1 LRFCRH
7 EIAAPGKIGVE
18 QSGMEDFDVAPK
30 RVTGKKQKPAA
41 GRRAAK
47 LDAEFTAPAVPETG
61 AARDLRIGFLLHDAS
76 RMRRNAFD
84 HFMKPMGITRSQW
97 WVIAHLSRK
106 DGMVQT
112 ELASLLDIGK
122 VTLGGLLDRLGQ
134 GGWVE
139 RRQDQD
145 DRRARR
151 VFLTTQSHE
160 LLQKMRSVERMLNR
174 GVLRGLSHDERDRLA
189 ALLARVKLNLVA
201 ALSEHADAQG

>member
-1 LRFCRH
+1 
-7 EIAAPGKIGVE
+7 
-18 QSGMEDFDVAPK
+18 MEDFDVAPK
-30 RVTGKKQKPAA
+30 KVPGKKQKSAA

-47 LDAEFTAPAVPETG
+47 LDAEFTPPAVPETG
-61 AARDLRIGFLLHDAS
+61 AARDLRIGFLLHDTS

-160 LLQKMRSVERMLNR
+160 LLQKMRAVERMLNR
-174 GVLRGLSHDERDRLA
+174 GVLRGLSHEERDRLA

-201 ALSEHADAQG
+201 ALSEHTDAQG